1 MDRAVG
7 VGSCRGGYVY
17 DHGLSLG
24 VGLRAREAGGG
35 GQTINITGPSL
46 ATQRGTPPWVFLF
59 SSELLGSI
67 LGLSLFLLAGDLIL

>member
-35 GQTINITGPSL
+35 ADDRHHRSFVSDTAWCP
-46 ATQRGTPPWVFLF
+46 A
-59 SSELLGSI
+59 LGI
-67 LGLSLFLLAGDLIL
+67 PL